1 MNEIKATIIEQL
13 QHLQM
18 FTNRVMGLGLCP
30 AKKMPNPLKGQG
42 RILKLLQMKP
52 EMPQKELDYL
62 VDMSKPM
69 LAETLEKLEQSGYIA
84 RKDFV
89 IRLTDNGAKAADDVN
104 ENPVQISQVLDC
116 MSEDELCTF
125 SGYLAR
131 LIECFEGQ
139 FPGEDFEAPRMM
151 MKKFLA
157 PHIGK

>member
-1 MNEIKATIIEQL
+1 VNEIKATIIEQL
-13 QHLQM
+13 QNLQM

-42 RILKLLQMKP
+42 RILRLLQMKP

-69 LAETLEKLEQSGYIA
+69 LVETLEKLEQSGYIT
-84 RKDFV
+84 REEFV
-89 IRLTDNGAKAADDVN
+89 IRLTENGAKAADEINDN
-104 ENPVQISQVLDC
+104 AVQISQVLGC
-116 MSEDELCTF
+116 MSEDELRTF

-131 LIECFEGQ
+131 LIECFEEQ
-139 FPGEDFEAPRMM
+139 FPGEDFETPRMM